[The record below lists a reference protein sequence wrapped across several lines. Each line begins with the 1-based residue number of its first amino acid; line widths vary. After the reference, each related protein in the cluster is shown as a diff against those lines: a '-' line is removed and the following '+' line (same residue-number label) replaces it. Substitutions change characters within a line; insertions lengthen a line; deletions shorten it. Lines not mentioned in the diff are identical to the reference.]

1 MGAALEPRR
10 HLPGRPEETLP
21 EPDCQNN
28 GKNVT
33 RWLIA
38 AVPLQVECPH
48 NAPNTCVG
56 VHIPSTPLPPRC
68 KYTLYLVYGEFR
80 AGVWFVE
87 KPFGGFCMCDNVLVL
102 ATLSRTSEA
111 DTLSARSS
119 RIRAP
124 LTPLFR
130 GEVAVAQLLRF
141 LQKV

>member
-80 AGVWFVE
+80 AGAWFVE

-102 ATLSRTSEA
+102 ATH
-111 DTLSARSS
+111 
-119 RIRAP
+119 
-124 LTPLFR
+124 
-130 GEVAVAQLLRF
+130 RF
-141 LQKV
+141 